1 MTFVAPLIL
10 LGLLLVPVAVWAYV
24 RQDAARRRSREAF
37 ASAPLMPA
45 VAPRQAGFKRHIGPV
60 FYLLAFTALLI
71 ALARPKAEATVKVP
85 RASVML
91 VTDRSGSMRA
101 DDVAGGRMAAAKS
114 AANRFLDMVPDD
126 VRTGLIAFS
135 HEVQLLQSP
144 TTDRE
149 TVRVA
154 LNRLEPGGST
164 AAGDALARA
173 LLVLRPQTQ
182 AGSTGGGTTAPK
194 PAPGAIILL
203 SDGESVRGQDPI
215 PVAQAAAKAGV
226 KIYTVALGTDQGVLR
241 TTRKDGSVREQP
253 VPPDRET
260 LAQIAKVSGGEAFDA
275 PDAAALDRVYEQ
287 LGRQVA
293 EKKEVREITAGFAGG
308 SLILLVL
315 GAGASMALLGRLP

>member
-10 LGLLLVPVAVWAYV
+10 LGLLLVPVAIWAYL
-24 RQDAARRRSREAF
+24 RHDGARRRSAAAF

-45 VAPRQAGFKRHIGPV
+45 VAPRQSGLRRHVGPV
-60 FYLLAFTALLI
+60 FYLLAFTALLV
-71 ALARPKAEATVKVP
+71 ALARPKAEATVKLP

-114 AANRFLDMVPDD
+114 AGNRFLDMVPDD
-126 VRTGLIAFS
+126 VRTGLVAFS

-149 TVRVA
+149 IVRTA

-173 LLVLRPQTQ
+173 LLVLRPVPDS
-182 AGSTGGGTTAPK
+182 ASGGADASK
-194 PAPGAIILL
+194 PVPGAIILVT
-203 SDGESVRGQDPI
+203 DGESVRGQDPI
-215 PVAQAAAKAGV
+215 PVAQAAGKAGI

-241 TTRKDGSVREQP
+241 TTRPDGTLREQP
-253 VPPDRET
+253 VPPDRDT
-260 LAQIAKVSGGEAFDA
+260 LAQIAKLSGGEAFDA
-275 PDAAALDRVYEQ
+275 PDAAALNRVYEQ

-308 SLILLVL
+308 SLVLLVL
-315 GAGASMALLGRLP
+315 GAGASMLLLGRLP